1 MSGVDRAPGTRP
13 KTPNSAS
20 QPLAAFL
27 GHVCHQTSGR
37 PRPGPKSGLSAEG
50 LASRLGK
57 FLVVGCIGL
66 IVNNAALYAFYQLL
80 RLPLI
85 LASTLATSLA
95 IGNNFVLNDRWTFNG
110 RRDAALARAFIR
122 FGLVSL
128 GGLAITAF
136 TLWALV
142 TYLNLHYLVANL
154 IGIGLSTGS
163 NFAANSTWTW
173 SRSRPR

>member
-1 MSGVDRAPGTRP
+1 MSGADR
-13 KTPNSAS
+13 
-20 QPLAAFL
+20 
-27 GHVCHQTSGR
+27 
-37 PRPGPKSGLSAEG
+37 E

-57 FLVVGCIGL
+57 FLVVGGTGFVI
-66 IVNNAALYAFYQLL
+66 NSAALYTFYQLL
-80 RLPLI
+80 RVPLVPASA
-85 LASTLATSLA
+85 LAVVLA
-95 IGNNFVLNDRWTFNG
+95 IANNFVLNDRWTFNG